1 LHQSNCHY
9 FLPPAALFV
18 LWQRIQQQ
26 VQLGVTGKNM
36 KKFSVIKTGLTLL
49 LAGLL
54 LTGCTGVPDNVT
66 PVTPFELQ
74 RYLGQWH
81 EIARLD
87 HSFERGLTQV
97 SATYSLREDGHVKV
111 LNRGFS
117 EENQQWEEAEGV
129 AKFVGPVN
137 EGRLKV
143 SFFGPFYGAY
153 NIAKL
158 APDYSMALVVGPD
171 LSYAWLLARSDKP
184 AAAQCAEFYQAAAA
198 LGIADQDWI
207 KLQSCE

>member
-1 LHQSNCHY
+1 M
-9 FLPPAALFV
+9 
-18 LWQRIQQQ
+18 R
-26 VQLGVTGKNM
+26 
-36 KKFSVIKTGLTLL
+36 KFNVMMTGLAVL

-54 LTGCTGVPDNVT
+54 LAGCTGVPENVT

-117 EENQQWEEAEGV
+117 EEHQQWEEAEGV

>member
-1 LHQSNCHY
+1 MNKINPVKNTRFSAIK
-9 FLPPAALFV
+9 PAL
-18 LWQRIQQQ
+18 LS
-26 VQLGVTGKNM
+26 GVC
-36 KKFSVIKTGLTLL
+36 LL
-49 LAGLL
+49 LSA
-54 LTGCTGVPDNVT
+54 CTGVPENVT
-66 PVTPFELQ
+66 PVSPFDLQ

-87 HSFERGLTQV
+87 HRFERGLTQV
-97 SATYSLREDGHVKV
+97 SATSVKV

-117 EENQQWEEAEGV
+117 EENQQWDEAEGV

-171 LSYAWLLARSDKP
+171 LSYAWLLARSEIP
-184 AAAQCAEFYQAAAA
+184 AEKQCAAFYQAATE
-198 LGIADQDWI
+198 LGIQPQDWI
-207 KLQSCE
+207 KIRSCK

>member
-1 LHQSNCHY
+1 
-9 FLPPAALFV
+9 
-18 LWQRIQQQ
+18 
-26 VQLGVTGKNM
+26 M

>member
-1 LHQSNCHY
+1 
-9 FLPPAALFV
+9 
-18 LWQRIQQQ
+18 
-26 VQLGVTGKNM
+26 M

-66 PVTPFELQ
+66 PVTPFELK

-117 EENQQWEEAEGV
+117 EENQQWDEAEGV
-129 AKFVGPVN
+129 AKFVGPAN

-184 AAAQCAEFYQAAAA
+184 AAVQCAEFYQAAAA
-198 LGIADQDWI
+198 LGIAEKDWI
-207 KLQSCE
+207 KIQTCQ